1 MYSILNH
8 IDFLLLLLLDFE
20 KKQLRIF
27 VSSTI
32 SKSKTI
38 GVIMKRYYTMSI
50 GDLLAILLF
59 IAFCI
64 IFVVLL
70 RKDLQ
75 EQQDILKEKQQED
88 TL

>member
-1 MYSILNH
+1 
-8 IDFLLLLLLDFE
+8 
-20 KKQLRIF
+20 
-27 VSSTI
+27 
-32 SKSKTI
+32 
-38 GVIMKRYYTMSI
+38 MSI

>member
-1 MYSILNH
+1 
-8 IDFLLLLLLDFE
+8 
-20 KKQLRIF
+20 
-27 VSSTI
+27 
-32 SKSKTI
+32 
-38 GVIMKRYYTMSI
+38 MSI

-64 IFVVLL
+64 IFAVLL

-75 EQQDILKEKQQED
+75 EQQDILKETQQED